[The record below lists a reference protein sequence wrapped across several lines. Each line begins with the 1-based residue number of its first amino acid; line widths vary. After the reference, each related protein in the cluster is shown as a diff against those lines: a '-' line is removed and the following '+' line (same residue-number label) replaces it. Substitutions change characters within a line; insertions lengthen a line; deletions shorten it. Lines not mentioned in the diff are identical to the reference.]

1 MAGRKPFEPTAE
13 QRDNV
18 GAMVGYGMP
27 LAKICRLIRNP
38 KTGKPLSEPTLIK
51 AFATEIATGRAT
63 VEAMV
68 GGFIVNTILGR
79 KGGVADERSRATLA
93 IFFAKTQ
100 MGWKETDVHLHEH
113 ELRGKIEVSSVRA
126 RIESRLAR
134 LAAAGSAA
142 DDPESSE

>member
-38 KTGKPLSEPTLIK
+38 QTGKALSEPTLLK
-51 AFATEIATGRAT
+51 AFPTEIATGRAT

-79 KGGVADERSRATLA
+79 KGGLKDERSRATLA

-100 MGWKETDVHLHEH
+100 MDWKETVVAQHEGKNGGEIIFKISKDDS
-113 ELRGKIEVSSVRA
+113 EL
-126 RIESRLAR
+126 
-134 LAAAGSAA
+134 
-142 DDPESSE
+142 